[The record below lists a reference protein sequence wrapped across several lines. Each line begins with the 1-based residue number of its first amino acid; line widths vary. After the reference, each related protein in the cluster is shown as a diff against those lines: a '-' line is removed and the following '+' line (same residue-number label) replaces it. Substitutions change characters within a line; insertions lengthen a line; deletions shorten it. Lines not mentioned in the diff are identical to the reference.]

1 MAACSTSHLL
11 MPMHRQNT
19 EGRER
24 QSYLRACLFAQLQN
38 QDFASHGVSQNA
50 GIMLQAEWS
59 FSDTLAG
66 QV

>member
-1 MAACSTSHLL
+1 
-11 MPMHRQNT
+11 MHRQNT

-24 QSYLRACLFAQLQN
+24 QSYLRACLFAHLQN